1 LKIFR
6 HRRGDTPA
14 RGGTLEISNQLQSI
28 ICIPLQVT
36 FMMNSLIPEAV
47 IAYIVIIKRS
57 GQDGERFP
65 IARDSDSCVIGRCL
79 HSHQCI
85 SKMSI

>member
-1 LKIFR
+1 
-6 HRRGDTPA
+6 
-14 RGGTLEISNQLQSI
+14 
-28 ICIPLQVT
+28 
-36 FMMNSLIPEAV
+36 MMNSLIPEAV